1 MIKLFEETIRF
12 FFFPVR
18 WANAVTVWIQNVAS
32 PDDSIKISNTCNP
45 KEGQSLGLSVNL
57 QRIYDGVK
65 EYFKGVWI
73 TPAKLREVLDDAC
86 DKNSIEVNDGEY
98 RVSKKWVENV
108 LASMGLGTP
117 LTLVAIF
124 DDSETYTGLKVYL
137 PSLTIWL
144 FGAQW
149 TITGVTAI
157 ENAGGWYNLPSSV
170 KSGTVGLKLV
180 VAEDEQSHAKTY
192 TATFVGEKPT
202 DALFYPVATVTDD
215 GKVTQY
221 AALPSARVTEN
232 SGNSITANTAQELG
246 TFVTEDI
253 PQGEELK
260 TDRWYL
266 GKGGN
271 GVKLLVI
278 SREKYRDDLVAHLL
292 FWREAYISN
301 SGNICEISEEKGCL
315 QIVA

>member
-12 FFFPVR
+12 FFFPVK
-18 WANAVTVWIQNVAS
+18 WANAITVWIQNIAS

-65 EYFKGVWI
+65 EYFKEAWV

-86 DKNSIEVNDGEY
+86 DKNSIEVNEGEY
-98 RVSKKWVENV
+98 RVSEKWVKDV
-108 LASMGLGTP
+108 LDSKTP

-124 DDSETYTGLKVYL
+124 SDSGKYTGLKVYL
-137 PSLTIWL
+137 PSLTIGL
-144 FGAQW
+144 FGVQW
-149 TITGVTAI
+149 TIKDVAAI
-157 ENAGGWYNLPSSV
+157 ANANGWYAISV

-180 VAEDEQSHAKTY
+180 VKENEQTNAKTY
-192 TATFVGEKPT
+192 TATFVGEEPT

-232 SGNSITANTAQELG
+232 SGNSVTANTAQELG

-253 PQGEELK
+253 PEGEELK

-278 SREKYRDDLVAHLL
+278 SREKFRDDLVAHLL

-301 SGNICEISEEKGCL
+301 AGNIYEISEEKGCL